1 MQARNKPD
9 GIQWCFPGVKAIKWL
24 VEREFSLVLLLVA
37 MFMASLF
44 MVSSLAVAKPQM
56 AGERLVQLS
65 QVNFGALLL
74 RSKEP
79 GKYIEAPLVAA
90 DIEIKVTGIVARATL
105 TQRFKNPSK
114 GWVEGKYVFPLPEN
128 AAVDRLRMMIGER
141 FIEGQI
147 KERKEAK
154 IIYEKAKAE
163 GKKAAL
169 VEQERPNMFTNSV
182 ANIGPGE
189 TVVIQLE
196 YQHEVKLDNG
206 SYSLRVPLVAAPRY
220 LSRPVI
226 HMVSQEPGRTTFT
239 VNDPVPDAD
248 RVTPPV
254 QNPENGKRN
263 PVSLSV
269 RLDPG
274 FPVGKISSPHHGIAV
289 KSAGGATLVALAEG
303 EVWADRDFELVW
315 TPQAGSSPGA
325 QMFKEIR
332 DGKTYLLAMI
342 NPPAASGK
350 GQGKPREVI
359 FVIDNSGSM
368 AGESMR
374 QAKAGLLFA
383 LGRLKPQ
390 DSFNVIRFDDTMDE
404 LFQVPVEANASNI
417 AMAKGF
423 VEGLEANGGTE
434 MLLAL
439 KAALADAHPQDET
452 RLRQVIFL
460 TDGAI
465 GNESQL
471 FDEIQRSRGRSRIF
485 TVGIGSAPNSYFMT
499 RAATYGRGAFT
510 HVGQTSQVKARMEI
524 LARKLENPAMTN
536 LKVTFPQGADP
547 ESWPNPLPDLYLGEP
562 IVLTAR
568 LENPDGE
575 ISLGGT
581 FDGKPWS
588 MMMKV
593 DQARDGAGVA
603 KLWARRKIMAL
614 EGIRYQIKD
623 WKAHD
628 AMVLKVA
635 LDYGLVSRL
644 TSLVAVDVTPSR
656 PASAGLVS
664 ADIPLNLPRG
674 WNFDKVFGAGIAP
687 LDKADMR
694 IYEKSASLINAS
706 AEKPDLSRMKKKGI
720 PLPAG
725 ATLADRKIIMGL
737 MLIFFALAFGMVL
750 VFWRHLGQVFAPDI
764 RPVK

>member
-1 MQARNKPD
+1 MPENGKRGGFQG
-9 GIQWCFPGVKAIKWL
+9 GIPGLGAVRWL
-24 VEREFSLVLLLVA
+24 MRREFSLVLLLVGV
-37 MFMASLF
+37 FMASLF
-44 MVSSLAVAKPQM
+44 LVSSIAVARPQV

-90 DIEIKVTGIVARATL
+90 DIEIRVTGVIARAIL

-114 GWVEGKYVFPLPEN
+114 GWVEGKYVFPLPQN
-128 AAVDRLRMMIGER
+128 AAVDRLRMMIGKR
-141 FIEGQI
+141 FIEGEI

-154 IIYEKAKAE
+154 AIYEKAKAE

-206 SYSLRVPLVAAPRY
+206 AYSLRVPLVAAPRY
-220 LSRPVI
+220 LPKPVV
-226 HMVSQEPGRTTFT
+226 HMVSGEPGRTTFR
-239 VNDPVPDAD
+239 VSDPVPDAA
-248 RVTPPV
+248 RVSPPV
-254 QNPENGKRN
+254 QAPENGKRN
-263 PVSLSV
+263 PVSLSIS
-269 RLDPG
+269 LDPG
-274 FPVGKISSPHHGIAV
+274 FAIGKISSPHHGIAV
-289 KSAGGATLVALAEG
+289 KDNGGGVLVALAEG
-303 EVWADRDFELVW
+303 EVWADRDFELIW
-315 TPQAGSSPGA
+315 TPKPEASPKA
-325 QMFKEIR
+325 SLFKEIR

-342 NPPAASGK
+342 NPPALSGK
-350 GQGKPREVI
+350 ARVKPREVI

-368 AGESMR
+368 SGESMR

-383 LGRLKPQ
+383 LGRLKPR
-390 DSFNVIRFDDTMDE
+390 DSFNVIRFDDTMDL
-404 LFQVPVEANASNI
+404 LFKLPVPANASNI

-423 VEGLEANGGTE
+423 VAALEANGGTE
-434 MLLAL
+434 MLPAL
-439 KAALADAHPQDET
+439 KAALADAHPQDDS

-465 GNESQL
+465 GNEAQL
-471 FDEIQRSRGRSRIF
+471 FAEIQRGRGRSRIF
-485 TVGIGSAPNSYFMT
+485 TVGIGSAPNSFFMT

-510 HVGQTSQVKARMEI
+510 HIGQSSQVKARMEV
-524 LARKLENPAMTN
+524 LARKLENPAMTD
-536 LKVTFPQGADP
+536 LKVSFPQQADP

-568 LENPDGE
+568 LQNPDGD
-575 ISLGGT
+575 IKLSGR

-588 MMMKV
+588 MALRV
-593 DQARDGAGVA
+593 GAAREGAGVA

-614 EGIRYQIKD
+614 EGIRYQIRD

-628 AMVLKVA
+628 AMVLQVA
-635 LDYGLVSRL
+635 LDYGLVSRM

-656 PASAGLVS
+656 PEGAGLVS
-664 ADIPLNLPRG
+664 TDVPLNLPRG
-674 WNFDKVFGAGIAP
+674 WNFDKVFGPDIAP
-687 LDKADMR
+687 LEDTDMR
-694 IYEKSASLINAS
+694 AYEKSAALINAS
-706 AEKPDLSRMKKKGI
+706 TSGEYPVKMKTRGMA
-720 PLPAG
+720 LPAG

-737 MLIFFALAFGMVL
+737 MLIFFAFAFGMVL

-764 RPVK
+764 GPAR